1 MVSPTQPG
9 EAVFTTG
16 DVGVAIGRQVA
27 ENFNMQSVE

>member
-1 MVSPTQPG
+1 MVSPTQPD

-27 ENFNMQSVE
+27 ENFNLQSVE